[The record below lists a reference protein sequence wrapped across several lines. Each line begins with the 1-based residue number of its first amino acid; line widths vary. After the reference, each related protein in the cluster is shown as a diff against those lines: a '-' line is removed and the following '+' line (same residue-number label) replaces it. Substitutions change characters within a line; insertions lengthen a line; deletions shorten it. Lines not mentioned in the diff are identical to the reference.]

1 MWVEHEWV
9 LTMVLKIKL
18 VKELD
23 KGLVPSFDRFFIGFV
38 VLIDLIL
45 GLVLSS
51 IGWTR
56 RSGSIFKIVVL
67 TH

>member
-38 VLIDLIL
+38 VLTDLIL
-45 GLVLSS
+45 GLVLGSTV
-51 IGWTR
+51 WTR

-67 TH
+67 IH